1 MGVTE
6 WKRKR
11 ETVVIDPEM
20 VTLSSTDTTIGFL
33 SQSRTALDRVK
44 GRINSK
50 PYITALPSLY
60 SLRQRVRASKRHHRF
75 LRRARRTSFVFP
87 NGESYRIVR
96 DSRHLL
102 LLRRLGWAYTTS
114 ANPAGKPYDE
124 EFARDKADLVV
135 EPLEI
140 RHPPSRILHLSKRHI
155 RRLR

>member
-1 MGVTE
+1 M
-6 WKRKR
+6 
-11 ETVVIDPEM
+11 IDPES
-20 VTLSSTDTTIGFL
+20 VILSSTDTTIGFL
-33 SQSRTALDRVK
+33 SPSRNALDRVK
-44 GRINSK
+44 GRANTK
-50 PYITALPSLY
+50 PYITALPSLH
-60 SLRQRVRASKRHHRF
+60 SLRQRLRTPKSHHWL

-114 ANPAGKPYDE
+114 ANPAGKPYEE
-124 EFARDKADLVV
+124 EFARDAADLVV

-140 RHPPSRILHLSKRHI
+140 QHPPSRILRLGKRRI